1 LGLSFDHIA
10 KDSKWDVLLPI
21 LGFNELDTQA
31 ILSLIEAKRDLDL
44 TTITTTPLTTQA
56 SLKDS
61 TLPLLQSTTLSP
73 PSVPSEDKH
82 ASVDNVEVRN
92 FGVMPLAEFEQIFHQ
107 FLRSW
112 LDIKS
117 DSFVHYASENDVAND
132 VNGIVKDIAS
142 SFDPR
147 NFHGG

>member
-1 LGLSFDHIA
+1 MGLSFDHIA

-31 ILSLIEAKRDLDL
+31 ILSLIEAKWDLDL

-112 LDIKS
+112 SDIKS
-117 DSFVHYASENDVAND
+117 DSFVNLC
-132 VNGIVKDIAS
+132 K
-142 SFDPR
+142 
-147 NFHGG
+147 